1 MSIYAIQTYHKELEK
16 IIHYGGTKKETA
28 IRNAFYYLLNEYA
41 RSKDLMLIAEISTKN
56 KQGKI
61 ITPDGTLKDYIR
73 NDWGYWESKDES
85 DDINEEIRKK
95 FDKGYPSDNILFED
109 SKTAVLYQ
117 HNEEV
122 LRIDMQEEE
131 QLHKVLQGSCNMK
144 GRMCMTFAKLSSIL
158 NKTFQKL
165 P

>member
-1 MSIYAIQTYHKELEK
+1 
-16 IIHYGGTKKETA
+16 
-28 IRNAFYYLLNEYA
+28 
-41 RSKDLMLIAEISTKN
+41 MLIAEISTKN

-109 SKTAVLYQ
+109 SENSGTVSAQRGSDAGRYAGGRTTA
-117 HNEEV
+117 
-122 LRIDMQEEE
+122 
-131 QLHKVLQGSCNMK
+131 
-144 GRMCMTFAKLSSIL
+144 
-158 NKTFQKL
+158 
-165 P
+165 